1 MNAMNAMNQ
10 FRPVAE
16 AKRAVGWRDASLAR
30 NADNTLPIFRKGLS
44 LNPSN
49 RTNGGRALLS
59 FLSGQCAPN
68 IGGVV
73 TCGGPGARRPDLRA
87 TRNQPRRESVFTKGA
102 RRPDLRATRNAMTGA
117 DSSIEGARRPDLRV
131 KRAGG
136 QPWVESRRVSL
147 EP

>member
-87 TRNQPRRESVFTKGA
+87 TRN
-102 RRPDLRATRNAMTGA
+102 AMTGA